1 VEKNMIVT
9 DVLNSKVKNLP
20 FAAQTEVLH
29 FVEFLSQKYE
39 QQESEGKQ
47 WSEFS
52 LDQAMKDLEDETP
65 YSEEDLQEKWR

>member
-1 VEKNMIVT
+1 MIVT
-9 DVLNSKVKNLP
+9 EVLNSKMQNLP
-20 FAAQTEVLH
+20 VAAQTEVLH

-39 QQESEGKQ
+39 KQETEDKQ

-52 LDQAMKDLEDETP
+52 LNQAMIEIEDETP

>member
-1 VEKNMIVT
+1 MIVIE
-9 DVLNSKVKNLP
+9 VVNSKMQNLP
-20 FAAQTEVLH
+20 ISAQTEVLH

-39 QQESEGKQ
+39 QQESEDKQ

-52 LDQAMKDLEDETP
+52 LNQAMKGLEDETP

>member
-1 VEKNMIVT
+1 MVVT
-9 DVLNSKVKNLP
+9 EVINSKMQTLP
-20 FAAQTEVLH
+20 IAAQTEVLH

-39 QQESEGKQ
+39 QEEGEDKQ

-52 LDQAMKDLEDETP
+52 LNQAMKGLEDETP

>member
-1 VEKNMIVT
+1 MIVT
-9 DVLNSKVKNLP
+9 EVINSKMQNLP
-20 FAAQTEVLH
+20 IEAQTEVLH

-39 QQESEGKQ
+39 QEESEDKQ

-52 LDQAMKDLEDETP
+52 LNQAMSDLEDETP

>member
-1 VEKNMIVT
+1 MIVT
-9 DVLNSKVKNLP
+9 EAINSKMQNLP
-20 FAAQTEVLH
+20 IAAQTEVLH

-39 QQESEGKQ
+39 QQESEDKQ

-52 LDQAMKDLEDETP
+52 LNQAMKDLEDETP

>member
-1 VEKNMIVT
+1 MIAT
-9 DVLNSKVKNLP
+9 EVLNSKMQNLP
-20 FAAQTEVLH
+20 VAAQTEVLH

-39 QQESEGKQ
+39 QQETEDKQ

-52 LDQAMKDLEDETP
+52 LAQATKDLEDETP

>member
-1 VEKNMIVT
+1 MIVT
-9 DVLNSKVKNLP
+9 EVLSSKMKNLP
-20 FAAQTEVLH
+20 LAAQTEVLH

-39 QQESEGKQ
+39 QQESEDKQ

-52 LDQAMKDLEDETP
+52 LDQAMKGLEDETP

>member
-1 VEKNMIVT
+1 MVVT
-9 DVLNSKVKNLP
+9 EVINSKIQVLP
-20 FAAQTEVLH
+20 DAAQTEVLH

-39 QQESEGKQ
+39 QANEDKQ

-52 LDQAMKDLEDETP
+52 LNQAMKGLEDETP

>member
-1 VEKNMIVT
+1 MIVT
-9 DVLNSKVKNLP
+9 EVLNSKMQNLP
-20 FAAQTEVLH
+20 VAAQTEVLH

-39 QQESEGKQ
+39 QQESEDRQ

-52 LDQAMKDLEDETP
+52 LNQAMKDLEDETP

>member
-1 VEKNMIVT
+1 MVVT
-9 DVLNSKVKNLP
+9 EVINSKMRNLP
-20 FAAQTEVLH
+20 DAAQTEVLH

-39 QQESEGKQ
+39 QQEIEDKQ

-52 LDQAMKDLEDETP
+52 LNQAMKGLEDETP